1 MNEQEYFVIG
11 VDVKELQRGLKE
23 LTKDE
28 FLKTLANFQ
37 LNALISMIALGL
49 FDLPL

>member
-1 MNEQEYFVIG
+1 MNEPEYFVIG
-11 VDVKELQRGLKE
+11 VDIRELQQELKE

-37 LNALISMIALGL
+37 LNVLISMIALGL
-49 FDLPL
+49 FDLPH